1 MKYVGSFIIED
12 DMLQNV
18 DREKFGDPKPKHIVR
33 YRVKKMHEQ
42 FLKGESVTA
51 QAQFLRCLLVSKKLK
66 EAWSLLGIQKET
78 KDTKVKQNVAENI
91 AGAIKSIGK
100 SRKRDTSAARRIIQ
114 TAIISS
120 STRKARL
127 TTRIARVIGTSRKT
141 LYKYNKFRLR
151 IDEND
156 ELACWAIICRQP
168 YKDRLGENVK
178 AMIHEYW
185 VANSRVSPNAR
196 DVIRRRISRNQY
208 ESHPKHILEMTQIE
222 LFNKYKDEHK
232 EAIVSI
238 NTFVQQKPWYV
249 RPITVRDTCCCRY
262 HVEFELY
269 YDTFLRFGKTFWEKS
284 PPSTIRAFITEILCE
299 RDNHEI
305 FYNKRCVG
313 GKKCDGCGEL
323 ALFHQKY
330 PIDMNDQSLSNI
342 IVDWKRYEYVSYNS
356 GGASSKRIDL
366 QEDKIVVTE
375 FLKKFEKEIY
385 KYIKHSHR
393 ARWQDIQFKQSRN
406 VFPVGTIFSVVDF
419 AENYTFQAQKE
430 IQSEYYHSDQVS
442 IFVHVLYRHAQHN
455 VDDIESTNDN
465 RHVIKEYHFYI
476 SDDRMHDTHYVQHC
490 FDIIY
495 DSLKTRGILIN
506 EHWIWS
512 DGCAGQFKSSR
523 SFFWLCRLQR
533 KTNIKHH
540 WNFFE
545 TGHGKGEHDGAGACV
560 KRALRRHQM
569 SHSADRF
576 VSADQVV
583 QWCRLNLSHEYNH
596 RSKDVRRYEL

>member
-196 DVIRRRISRNQY
+196 DVIRRRIS
-208 ESHPKHILEMTQIE
+208 
-222 LFNKYKDEHK
+222 
-232 EAIVSI
+232 
-238 NTFVQQKPWYV
+238 
-249 RPITVRDTCCCRY
+249 
-262 HVEFELY
+262 
-269 YDTFLRFGKTFWEKS
+269 
-284 PPSTIRAFITEILCE
+284 
-299 RDNHEI
+299 
-305 FYNKRCVG
+305 
-313 GKKCDGCGEL
+313 
-323 ALFHQKY
+323 
-330 PIDMNDQSLSNI
+330 
-342 IVDWKRYEYVSYNS
+342 
-356 GGASSKRIDL
+356 
-366 QEDKIVVTE
+366 
-375 FLKKFEKEIY
+375 
-385 KYIKHSHR
+385 
-393 ARWQDIQFKQSRN
+393 
-406 VFPVGTIFSVVDF
+406 
-419 AENYTFQAQKE
+419 
-430 IQSEYYHSDQVS
+430 
-442 IFVHVLYRHAQHN
+442 
-455 VDDIESTNDN
+455 
-465 RHVIKEYHFYI
+465 
-476 SDDRMHDTHYVQHC
+476 
-490 FDIIY
+490 
-495 DSLKTRGILIN
+495 
-506 EHWIWS
+506 
-512 DGCAGQFKSSR
+512 
-523 SFFWLCRLQR
+523 
-533 KTNIKHH
+533 
-540 WNFFE
+540 
-545 TGHGKGEHDGAGACV
+545 
-560 KRALRRHQM
+560 
-569 SHSADRF
+569 
-576 VSADQVV
+576 
-583 QWCRLNLSHEYNH
+583 
-596 RSKDVRRYEL
+596 